1 MSAVLAEAAVAR
13 VERRPGALG
22 QFTRNRVAV
31 FGAVLF
37 GVIAVIALLAPVLPL
52 ANPDHT
58 DLANRMAP
66 PFSRHALL
74 GTDQLGRDM
83 LSRVVWGTRV
93 SLVVGVVAA
102 FLAATIGSTIGI
114 LAAYYGRFVDIAL
127 MRGIDMLMAFPYL
140 LLALAI
146 VAALGPSLTHAM
158 IAIVIVN
165 VPFFARSVRGVTV
178 GMRRA
183 DFMAAARLS
192 GQSSAQIIAFE
203 LFPNVLPVVVVTAST
218 SIGWMILETAGLSF
232 LGLGAQPP
240 MADLG
245 GMLGDGRNLLEVA
258 PHVATIPGI
267 AILLIAVGVN
277 LLGDGVR
284 DILDPRLKSGGLARI
299 RPATEVASRADRMAR
314 LPQTGRAE
322 GALLELRG
330 LETRFRIGRSVWQ
343 AVNQVDMVV
352 HPGEAIGIVGES
364 GSGKTVTALSILG
377 LVASP
382 PGRIEG
388 GEILFNGEDLLGL
401 QTPRLRAIRGDRI
414 AYVFQDPLTTLN
426 PVQPVGAQVVEALR
440 AHQRL
445 GRKQAWDKAVAL
457 LDSVGIPEPGE
468 KAHAYPH
475 EMSGGQ
481 RQRIGIAMAL
491 ANQPDLI
498 VADEPTT
505 ALDVTTQARVLKL
518 LADLRRQ
525 NAAAMI
531 FISHDFGVV
540 SELCDRIYVMYGGR
554 VVESGRVQD
563 VLNRP
568 AHPYTARLL
577 ACVPRIGQGR
587 HRVVPIPG
595 LPPPTNALP
604 NGCAFAPRC
613 SLAIAACRSGE
624 IELGTVGP
632 EHSAR
637 CLRSALVLAEGVE
650 GAGAADGGV
659 A

>member
-1 MSAVLAEAAVAR
+1 MSGVTAEVSPAR
-13 VERRPGALG
+13 VDSRPGALG
-22 QFTRNRVAV
+22 QFGRNRVAV
-31 FGAVLF
+31 FGAALI

-52 ANPDHT
+52 ADPDHT

-66 PFSRHALL
+66 PFSSHALL

-83 LSRVVWGTRV
+83 LSRLVWGTRV
-93 SLVVGVVAA
+93 SLLVGVVAA
-102 FLAATIGSTIGI
+102 VIAATIGSTIGI
-114 LAAYYGRFVDIAL
+114 LAAYYGRFVDTAL

-146 VAALGPSLTHAM
+146 VAVLGPSLTHAM

-165 VPFFARSVRGVTV
+165 VPFFARTVRGTTV
-178 GMRRA
+178 GLRRA

-192 GQSSAQIIAFE
+192 GQSSARIIAFE

-299 RPATEVASRADRMAR
+299 RPATEVAARAAR
-314 LPQTGRAE
+314 LSRLAPEGQE
-322 GALLELRG
+322 PGALLQLRG
-330 LETRFRIGRSVWQ
+330 LDTRFRIGRSVWN
-343 AVNQVDMVV
+343 AVSGVDMVIR
-352 HPGEAIGIVGES
+352 PGEAIGIVGES

-382 PGRIEG
+382 PGRIDG
-388 GEILFNGEDLLGL
+388 GEVLFNGEDLLGL
-401 QTPRLRAIRGDRI
+401 PAGRLRAIRGDRI

-426 PVQPVGAQVVEALR
+426 PLQTVGAQVMEAIR

-445 GRKQAWDKAVAL
+445 SGREAWARTLAL
-457 LDSVGIPEPGE
+457 LESVGIPEPAQ

-475 EMSGGQ
+475 ELSGGQ

-491 ANQPDLI
+491 ANQPDVV

-518 LADLRRQ
+518 LAELRRR
-525 NAAAMI
+525 NDAAMI

-540 SELCDRIYVMYGGR
+540 AELCDRVYVMYGGR
-554 VVESGRVQD
+554 VVESGPVRD
-563 VLNRP
+563 VLKRP

-587 HRVVPIPG
+587 HSIQPIPG

-604 NGCAFAPRC
+604 PGCAFAPRC
-613 SLAIAACRSGE
+613 NLAIAECRSGE
-624 IELGTVGP
+624 IALASVGP
-632 EHSAR
+632 DHAAR
-637 CLRSALVLAEGVE
+637 CLRSALVLAEGV
-650 GAGAADGGV
+650 V
-659 A
+659 

>member
-1 MSAVLAEAAVAR
+1 MSGVTAEVSPAR
-13 VERRPGALG
+13 VDSRPGALG
-22 QFTRNRVAV
+22 QFGRNRVAV
-31 FGAVLF
+31 FGAALI

-52 ANPDHT
+52 ADPDHT

-66 PFSRHALL
+66 PFSSHALL

-83 LSRVVWGTRV
+83 LSRLVWGTRV
-93 SLVVGVVAA
+93 SLLVGVVAA
-102 FLAATIGSTIGI
+102 VIAATIGSTIGI
-114 LAAYYGRFVDIAL
+114 LAAYYGRFVDTAL

-146 VAALGPSLTHAM
+146 VAVLGPSLTHAM

-165 VPFFARSVRGVTV
+165 VPFFARTVRGTTV
-178 GMRRA
+178 GLRRA

-192 GQSSAQIIAFE
+192 GQSSARIIAFE

-299 RPATEVASRADRMAR
+299 RPATEVAARAAR
-314 LPQTGRAE
+314 LSRLAPEGQE
-322 GALLELRG
+322 PGALLQLRG
-330 LETRFRIGRSVWQ
+330 LDTRFRIGRSVWN
-343 AVNQVDMVV
+343 AVSGVDMVIR
-352 HPGEAIGIVGES
+352 PGEAIGIVGES

-382 PGRIEG
+382 PGRIDG
-388 GEILFNGEDLLGL
+388 GEVLFNGEDLLGL
-401 QTPRLRAIRGDRI
+401 PAGRLRAIRGDRI

-426 PVQPVGAQVVEALR
+426 PLQTVGAQVMEAIR

-445 GRKQAWDKAVAL
+445 SGREAWARTLAL
-457 LDSVGIPEPGE
+457 LESVGIPEPAQ

-475 EMSGGQ
+475 ELSGGQ

-491 ANQPDLI
+491 ANQPDVV

-518 LADLRRQ
+518 LAELRRR
-525 NAAAMI
+525 NDAAMI

-540 SELCDRIYVMYGGR
+540 AELCDRVYVMYGGR
-554 VVESGRVQD
+554 VVESGPVRD
-563 VLNRP
+563 VLKRP

-587 HRVVPIPG
+587 HSIPPIPG

-604 NGCAFAPRC
+604 PGCAFAPRC
-613 SLAIAACRSGE
+613 NLAIAECRSGE
-624 IELGTVGP
+624 IALASVGP
-632 EHSAR
+632 DHAAR
-637 CLRSALVLAEGVE
+637 CLRSALVLAEGV
-650 GAGAADGGV
+650 V
-659 A
+659 